1 MLIMMRIV
9 MMLIITVE
17 IITSN
22 ISVFAIVLWNTED
35 SGTITPKTTTLG
47 FPETFAN
54 YIQKSVCSKFSKK
67 GLLRNF
73 FIIKVHLRANAYHPC
88 IMRTWLQSIFGKLQW
103 IYYKVFQRGAFF
115 LQMVVVF
122 CQYKKEKFLFGWE
135 LL

>member
-1 MLIMMRIV
+1 

-67 GLLRNF
+67 G
-73 FIIKVHLRANAYHPC
+73 Y
-88 IMRTWLQSIFGKLQW
+88 
-103 IYYKVFQRGAFF
+103 
-115 LQMVVVF
+115 
-122 CQYKKEKFLFGWE
+122 
-135 LL
+135 